1 MTAPHRFAPLSATV
15 FALLLSAC
23 AQAPEAPSA
32 LPASPGKL
40 LSQTPMPADHGLQAA
55 SRQLVV
61 RYTSTDGASG
71 RGQQVTSG
79 AVFYPQGTPPRG
91 GWPVVA
97 WAHGTVGVGD
107 GCAPSVNARSARDA
121 EYLNTWLREG
131 FVVVATDYQGLGT
144 DGPHLYLHAR
154 AQAYAILDAARAALA
169 LPDVAN
175 RVVLVGQS
183 QGGGAVFAT
192 AGYAPAYAPD
202 LKVLGT
208 VATGTPHILRTY
220 PSMFPV
226 DRVNPTLAYTMYAAR
241 TAQVLDPALTDAE
254 LFTDKA
260 RPVYAA
266 SATQCIAPLSQA
278 VVGAGLT
285 TANTLQPGASAKIG
299 ARLAPGLAYPTLS
312 LAQPL
317 FMGIGEKDVSVSA
330 EQQIALA
337 ADACKAGTK
346 VVHKVYPG
354 LDHGG
359 TVGGSLT
366 DSVPFV
372 RALLAGE
379 PVVSTCK

>member
-1 MTAPHRFAPLSATV
+1 MSARLRSTPLVAAV
-15 FALLLSAC
+15 LAALLAAC
-23 AQAPEAPSA
+23 AQTPPAQ
-32 LPASPGKL
+32 LPTQAGVL
-40 LSQTPMPADHGLQAA
+40 LAQHNLPVDLGLKDAG
-55 SRQLVV
+55 RQLEV
-61 RYTSTDGASG
+61 RYTSTDGNTG
-71 RGQQVTSG
+71 LGQRVTSG
-79 AVFYPQGTPPRG
+79 AVFYPKGTPPAG

-107 GCAPSVNARSARDA
+107 ACAPSRTPRSARDA
-121 EYLNTWLREG
+121 DYLGAWLREG

-154 AQAYAILDAARAALA
+154 AQAYSMLDAVRAALS
-169 LPDVAN
+169 LPNVSN

-192 AGYAPAYAPD
+192 AGHATAYAPE
-202 LKVLGT
+202 LKILGT
-208 VATGTPHILRTY
+208 VATGTPHISRRSA
-220 PSMFPV
+220 SMFPD
-226 DRVNPTLAYTMYAAR
+226 DRVNPTLAYSMYAAQS
-241 TAQVLDPALTDAE
+241 AQVLDPSLTDTE

-260 RPVYAA
+260 LPVYRQ
-266 SATQCIAPLSQA
+266 SATLCIGPLTQA

-285 TANTLQPGASAKIG
+285 TANTFQPGAAAKV
-299 ARLAPGLAYPTLS
+299 AQRLAPGLAYPTLS
-312 LAQPL
+312 LPQPI

-330 EQQIALA
+330 EQQVALA

-359 TVGGSLT
+359 TVGGSLP

-372 RALLAGE
+372 RALLAGT
-379 PVVSTCK
+379 PVVSTCP